1 MATSGLSTIDTVTPY
16 RRGMDDF
23 LIDVRQLIKK
33 GRRNLN
39 KRIGSVQI
47 STPAGISFR
56 LEPHDP
62 EVTMAKKILIYMRDR
77 RVLKS
82 QECCDNCIDR
92 SLESLQ
98 KIRGYLVE
106 RQQEL
111 ATLTDGALFLMT
123 EFMLDAVRQF
133 ITYSEKLEIAYP
145 PSGSSIPD
153 FRRSQEARERYFAGL
168 KRLREHCWQT
178 LAQISHIAKTEIP
191 EVPQNL
197 KLDNWTTQ
205 NYVPSK

>member
-1 MATSGLSTIDTVTPY
+1 
-16 RRGMDDF
+16 MDDF
-23 LIDVRQLIKK
+23 LIDIRQLIKK

-39 KRIGSVQI
+39 KRVGSVQI
-47 STPAGISFR
+47 STPTGITFI
-56 LEPHDP
+56 LDPHDP

-82 QECCDNCIDR
+82 QECCDDCIDR

-111 ATLTDGALFLMT
+111 ANLTDGSLFLMT

-133 ITYSEKLEIAYP
+133 ITYAERIEAAYQ

-153 FRRSQEARERYFAGL
+153 LRRSPEARERYFTAL

-191 EVPQNL
+191 EVPKNL

-205 NYVPSK
+205 NYVQNKTKG